1 MTGHLTD
8 SELWSGL
15 DRDAAA
21 VLEHVAECDACRNR
35 AEAFRAGFE
44 AVASASTLRLPPI
57 PTAIGPYL
65 IHRRLGEGGMGI
77 VYEAEQQAPRRLVA
91 VKVVRGG
98 LHVDEY
104 RLKMFER
111 EAQTL
116 ARLGHPAIA
125 AVYEGGRTPDG
136 EHFFTMELVH
146 GVPLNE
152 FVRENKVPRRERL
165 VLFQKVCAAINYAHQ
180 RGVIHRDL
188 KPSNILV
195 DEEGRPKIL
204 DFGLARITNPDEP
217 MATATIE
224 VGRIMGT
231 LPYMSPEEV
240 RGDSDVVDVRSDVYS
255 LGVILYE
262 LLTDQL
268 PYTVRRGA
276 LPDAIRV
283 ICEQPSPRASLTD
296 RTLRGDL
303 DAISAKALEKDVARR
318 YQSASALSDDI
329 ERFLHDQPVVAHR
342 GNALYHFRKMV
353 ARHRLLFLML
363 SGLVVVFAI
372 TSAAVT
378 GIAEFQRAGVELNLA
393 LKDLSSATIENRL
406 ADVYFEQG
414 KLSEAEPFYRSA
426 LLAFSRLG
434 RDDRAAPAMI
444 ALASILVERPQHSDK
459 DLEEAEGLLMEAVDI
474 FRRQGANGRESLRR
488 SLLLFLTLY
497 SPDHLDD
504 PEGVEQVEQQL
515 QSLDSTEPAAV
526 VPFQEWFA
534 ASGKQ
539 APQPILALWDG
550 G

>member
-15 DRDAAA
+15 DRKAAA
-21 VLEHVAECDACRNR
+21 VLEHVAECDSCRNR
-35 AEAFRAGFE
+35 AEAFRAGIE
-44 AVASASTLRLPPI
+44 AVASASTLQLPPM

-65 IHRRLGEGGMGI
+65 VRRRLGEGGMGI

-91 VKVVRGG
+91 VKVIRGG
-98 LHVDEY
+98 LQVDEY
-104 RLKMFER
+104 RLRMFER
-111 EAQTL
+111 EAQAL

-125 AVYEGGRTPDG
+125 AVYEGGQTPDG
-136 EHFFTMELVH
+136 EHFFAMELVR
-146 GVPLNE
+146 GAPLNDY
-152 FVRENKVPRRERL
+152 VRENRVPRRQRL
-165 VLFQKVCAAINYAHQ
+165 VLFQKVCEAINYAHQ

-195 DEEGRPKIL
+195 DDEGRPRIL
-204 DFGLARITNPDEP
+204 DFGLARIMNPDEP
-217 MATATIE
+217 LATATFE
-224 VGRIMGT
+224 VGRIIGT

-240 RGDSDVVDVRSDVYS
+240 RGDADVVDVRSDVYS

-262 LLTDQL
+262 LLTDRL

-283 ICEQPSPRASLTD
+283 ICEQPPPRASLAD

-303 DAISAKALEKDVARR
+303 DAISAKAMEKDVARR

-342 GNALYHFRKMV
+342 GNALYHFRKMI

-406 ADVYFEQG
+406 ADVYLEQG

-434 RDDRAAPAMI
+434 RDDRAAPAMV
-444 ALASILVERPQHSDK
+444 ALASILVNRSQPSDK
-459 DLEEAEGLLMEAVDI
+459 DLEEAEGLLLDAAHI
-474 FRRQGANGRESLRR
+474 FRRQGANGRESFRG
-488 SLLLFLTLY
+488 SLLLLQLLY
-497 SPDHLDD
+497 SRNYLDD
-504 PEGVEQVEQQL
+504 PDGAEYVEQQL
-515 QSLDSTEPAAV
+515 ESLESTKPVAMIPSEEWSAVGCRGAPSFPA
-526 VPFQEWFA
+526 
-534 ASGKQ
+534 
-539 APQPILALWDG
+539 IRHRD
-550 G
+550 